1 MGSSGD
7 GAQIRNS
14 LPSLKACQGALN
26 QSITPTDTLTQ
37 LTNPSGIFRGIQELL
52 SDKLSN
58 QNYFFFLNLAYLLSY
73 FSE

>member
-14 LPSLKACQGALN
+14 LPSLKGCQGALN
-26 QSITPTDTLTQ
+26 HSITPTDTLTQ

-52 SDKLSN
+52 VTITVRII
-58 QNYFFFLNLAYLLSY
+58 YFFLNLTQLLSH